1 MSKDKE
7 IELINEIVV
16 QAVIH
21 GGDSSGPYYTNS
33 NALYKALKKWL
44 VENCLTDEFKVVQK
58 EYIDAKHRE
67 IYPDMFVIV
76 PKEDETEEYHIF
88 VGEIAF

>member
-44 VENCLTDEFKVVQK
+44 VENCLTDEF
-58 EYIDAKHRE
+58 IDAKHRE